1 MLRKKILRS
10 LMMMMMMMKRLFSL
24 CLPRDSLTTKLL
36 VLSHS
41 SRFPSSTLAGD
52 GYQQH
57 PVVIR
62 SSIESLEG
70 IYRV

>member
-10 LMMMMMMMKRLFSL
+10 SMMMMMMMMRVFSL

-41 SRFPSSTLAGD
+41 SRFTYSTFAGD

-57 PVVIR
+57 PVVVR

-70 IYRV
+70 IDRV